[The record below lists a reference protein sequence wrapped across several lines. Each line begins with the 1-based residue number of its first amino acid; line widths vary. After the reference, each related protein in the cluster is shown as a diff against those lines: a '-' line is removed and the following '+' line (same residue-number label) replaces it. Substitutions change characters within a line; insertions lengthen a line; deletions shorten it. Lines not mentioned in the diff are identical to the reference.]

1 MGGLW
6 SSVLIYIAYSL
17 YHYGM
22 AEQDFIVLTGPEY
35 VKEEM
40 YWGSKTLCH
49 ICFFELSSTFF
60 FRFTFC
66 AMDSVHLQCPS
77 SSEHAYDAVIAG
89 HSPLERV
96 V

>member
-1 MGGLW
+1 ML
-6 SSVLIYIAYSL
+6 
-17 YHYGM
+17 
-22 AEQDFIVLTGPEY
+22 LTGPEY
-35 VKEEM
+35 VKEGM
-40 YWGSKTLCH
+40 YWGSKTLCQ

-66 AMDSVHLQCPS
+66 AMDSVHLQRPS
-77 SSEHAYDAVIAG
+77 SSEHAYDAVIAE